1 MDNLAIDK
9 TIEYIKKFFKNDF
22 SGHDYYHSLRV
33 YRNAVKIAKAENA
46 DINIVALAA
55 LLHDVDDYKLSP
67 DTTASMKNARD
78 FLKSID
84 ACDDEIDA
92 ICSIITQISFKGT
105 DTVISDTAEG
115 RCVQDAD
122 RLDAIGAIGIA
133 RAFAYGGSHNRAIY
147 DPEIPPKANMN
158 GDEYKNSNSTS
169 INHFYEKLFLLED
182 LMSTETGKEMALKR
196 TERMRSFV
204 ADFMSEW
211 NCDL

>member
-33 YRNAVKIAKAENA
+33 YKNAVKIAKAEKA
-46 DINIVALAA
+46 DIHIVALAA

-78 FLKSID
+78 FLRSIN

-105 DTVISDTAEG
+105 NTVISDTAEG
-115 RCVQDAD
+115 
-122 RLDAIGAIGIA
+122 LSLIHI
-133 RAFAYGGSHNRAIY
+133 
-147 DPEIPPKANMN
+147 
-158 GDEYKNSNSTS
+158 
-169 INHFYEKLFLLED
+169 
-182 LMSTETGKEMALKR
+182 
-196 TERMRSFV
+196 
-204 ADFMSEW
+204 
-211 NCDL
+211 

>member
-1 MDNLAIDK
+1 M
-9 TIEYIKKFFKNDF
+9 
-22 SGHDYYHSLRV
+22 
-33 YRNAVKIAKAENA
+33 
-46 DINIVALAA
+46 
-55 LLHDVDDYKLSP
+55 
-67 DTTASMKNARD
+67 
-78 FLKSID
+78 KSID

>member
-46 DINIVALAA
+46 DIHIVALAA

-67 DTTASMKNARD
+67 DTIASMKNACD
-78 FLKSID
+78 FLRSIN
-84 ACDDEIDA
+84 ACDDEIDM

-105 DTVISDTAEG
+105 DTVVSDTAEG

-147 DPEIPPKANMN
+147 DPVIPPKANMK

-182 LMSTETGKEMALKR
+182 LMGTETGKQMALKR

>member
-46 DINIVALAA
+46 DIHIVALAA

-78 FLKSID
+78 FLRSIN

-115 RCVQDAD
+115 RCVQE
-122 RLDAIGAIGIA
+122 L
-133 RAFAYGGSHNRAIY
+133 
-147 DPEIPPKANMN
+147 
-158 GDEYKNSNSTS
+158 T
-169 INHFYEKLFLLED
+169 D
-182 LMSTETGKEMALKR
+182 LMRLALLVLPELLHMAVPIIGLFMTLKFHPKR
-196 TERMRSFV
+196 I
-204 ADFMSEW
+204 
-211 NCDL
+211 

>member
-46 DINIVALAA
+46 DIHIVALAA

-105 DTVISDTAEG
+105 DTVISDTDEG

-133 RAFAYGGSHNRAIY
+133 RAFAYGGSHNMCH
-147 DPEIPPKANMN
+147 MN

>member
-9 TIEYIKKFFKNDF
+9 TIEYIKEFFKNDF

-33 YRNAVKIAKAENA
+33 YKNAVKIAKAENA

-84 ACDDEIDA
+84 VCDDEIDA

-105 DTVISDTAEG
+105 DTVISDTDEG